1 MLEKKSQCM
10 RLTYQICNV
19 GYLYGVMN
27 HIFSEGIGSF
37 VKHGLVED
45 QGDLDELLGRSN
57 ITLDFSVFCFFL
69 DLCILFD
76 LRRGRR
82 RGHLQERICFKIACT
97 AFAPFIAARIV
108 VIASDCT
115 ALWSVVL
122 ILVQDMRMFG
132 LQ

>member
-57 ITLDFSVFCFFL
+57 ITLDFSIFFFL
-69 DLCILFD
+69 VCILFD
-76 LRRGRR
+76 LRGR